1 MKKSVGREG
10 ISSTLNASLSVIL
23 ITDQLIWEVWIVRK
37 DALEFQ

>member
-10 ISSTLNASLSVIL
+10 IPSTLYASSSVIL
-23 ITDQLIWEVWIVRK
+23 ITEQLIWEVWIVRI